1 MKNFEQLKKKNDVIR
16 FISRLNEDE
25 ISRVEN
31 FIISENFEIDTSDI
45 DTKETIIESLNVDS
59 AEVLTEETKEKLKVI
74 FDSVVSQKVTDK
86 VNDYIKESAEV
97 VSEYGDYVKNKL
109 EEQYKSDFETL
120 ETNLD
125 SYLDYVISE
134 WVTENTI
141 ALEQGVK
148 VQLSESILTGLKR
161 LFDDNYIDV
170 PDEKINLISTLE
182 NKAKKLYENN
192 ISLHETNKDLN
203 ARLVALKKRM
213 IVEELSKE
221 LTLPQKEKLD
231 ILVEN
236 VVVKNSK
243 EFKKQVDALINVIKE
258 EKETNLNRDHV
269 SITQLNEGLVSK
281 NNKNLVDPQIKK
293 YLEAIDKM

>member
-97 VSEYGDYVKNKL
+97 VSEYGDYVKTKL